1 MQEPGKSSNPL
12 LEIYPSDHIYINYDS
27 TQANFTHIN
36 LKNLSDSPIAF
47 KIKTTSPQDFLV
59 SPSQGYL
66 RNDEEISVRI
76 NFKGT
81 EDSTEKIHK
90 FLIQAYASNT
100 ENVPEINWSNPNVQ
114 NNKVSLSFNKDLKE
128 TQFADSMISSGT
140 FMKDAQFGDSMISSD
155 TFRYSM
161 DIAPDTNE
169 EAENHKK
176 ELMTESKLLTSA
188 VDKLKTEVE
197 KAKHRFIFSQDLE
210 SLHRAHMRKS
220 YTSKHLMIAVGVGII
235 LGAFFMG

>member
-12 LEIYPSDHIYINYDS
+12 LEIYPSDHIYMNYDS

-36 LKNLSDSPIAF
+36 LKNLSDSPVAF

-100 ENVPEINWSNPNVQ
+100 ENVSEINWSNPNVQ

-128 TQFADSMISSGT
+128 TQF
-140 FMKDAQFGDSMISSD
+140 GDSRISLD
-155 TFRYSM
+155 NTFRYSM
-161 DIAPDTNE
+161 DIAPDTYE
-169 EAENHKK
+169 EAEMHKN